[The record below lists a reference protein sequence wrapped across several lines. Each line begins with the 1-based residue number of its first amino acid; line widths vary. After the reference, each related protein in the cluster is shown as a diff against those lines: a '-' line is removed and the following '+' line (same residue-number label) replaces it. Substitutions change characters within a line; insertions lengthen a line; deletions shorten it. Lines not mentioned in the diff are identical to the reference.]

1 VGEDAECKDL
11 CTFVN
16 VFFPH
21 PSPPSLSISLQ
32 KRNNQNS
39 LFVGISFASKKL
51 VWALQG
57 RVYRMNY
64 DVWPCFRV

>member
-16 VFFPH
+16 VFFPPPH
-21 PSPPSLSISLQ
+21 PFSLSKRGTIKTLFLLEFHLQ
-32 KRNNQNS
+32 AKINCMGSARESVQNN
-39 LFVGISFASKKL
+39 
-51 VWALQG
+51 
-57 RVYRMNY
+57 